1 MITAIMISAALIF
14 ADPAEEVLPVAG
26 VAETTERGGGYYEY
40 HHEEFVYLNE
50 TYGWYDAP
58 FDISVAAEEAEYIY
72 GVPSELMIALIWTE
86 SRYDA
91 NAGANSKYK
100 GLCQLGWKWFET
112 ELTDDPYDVRTNVY
126 TAAKFISDL
135 HVEHGGDMTKV
146 LTQYNTGK
154 PKNHSTAYSRKVM
167 DIYEHLLAM
176 RGKERSF

>member
-26 VAETTERGGGYYEY
+26 VAETTEAEGEY
-40 HHEEFVYLNE
+40 HDYVQEEFVYLNE
-50 TYGWYDAP
+50 CYGWYDP
-58 FDISVAAEEAEYIY
+58 PYDIQVAVHEAEYIY
-72 GVPSELMIALIWTE
+72 GVPAELMTALIWTE

-91 NAGANSKYK
+91 NAGVDSKYK

-135 HVEHGGDMTKV
+135 HVEHEGDMTKV

-154 PKNHSTAYSRKVM
+154 AKTHSTAYSRKVM
-167 DIYEHLLAM
+167 DIYEHLLSM
-176 RGKERSF
+176 RGKERRF